1 MLSDLPKA
9 TQVAR
14 DSGTECGLTLVTILV
29 LVTSW
34 PRVGGGAAL
43 VPLTD
48 SHKQCG
54 SSGINPRSHPGHVL
68 DTREPLCIGDKAG
81 QEVFFSAFSG

>member
-14 DSGTECGLTLVTILV
+14 DSGTERGLTLVTILV

-48 SHKQCG
+48 SHKQ
-54 SSGINPRSHPGHVL
+54 
-68 DTREPLCIGDKAG
+68 
-81 QEVFFSAFSG
+81 